1 MRNQFIF
8 ETSPFDTTE
17 ANNLIYN
24 SPDQIRW
31 IQEALNQKLGTNLSL
46 DGVMS
51 FRTRRALRDF
61 QQREGLPADSIVTAQ
76 TADALGLNKSAG
88 EKEFALHEEVSSWDN
103 PALPA
108 AVRQA
113 LRNQNAQMVTRYAAQ
128 SIQPTAANALAILKL
143 VCGYYGIPWRIA
155 YTILEHE
162 GGVRLFTHNDGV
174 MQTTQGARNAVIPQ
188 IPRSLKLA
196 LLGLPLTDAT
206 TAEQVLRTR
215 LHREFRQSL
224 PIQIAVGVQELTTNL
239 EKFNGYVALAFQ
251 AYNAGA
257 GWAYYTVT
265 GGKMKTKPPQVTSAY
280 WEDMCRIGAA
290 LLHQPAS
297 ELRISNGVWQC
308 DANMPGWFGHVA
320 VFDKQS
326 GVQLIAYKY
335 LRSITERIRQQRPA
349 TPCMQATHKQRH
361 PGSGQF
367 VTRQTR
373 AGSLDKLYQP
383 NKLGQ
388 AYQQAAQ
395 LTPITDDGLPL
406 KIDSGRLVKM
416 PLMSNAVPISVA

>member
-1 MRNQFIF
+1 MQNQFIF
-8 ETSPFDTTE
+8 EASSFGLTDD
-17 ANNLIYN
+17 NNFSDD
-24 SPDQIRW
+24 SPDQIRRL
-31 IQEALNQKLGTNLSL
+31 QEALNRKMGTNLPL
-46 DGVMS
+46 NGVMS
-51 FRTRRALRDF
+51 FRTRRAIREF
-61 QQREGLPADSIVTAQ
+61 QRREGLPADGIVTAQ
-76 TADALGLNKSAG
+76 IADALGLNKSAD
-88 EKEFALHEEVSSWDN
+88 KMEFELNEEVSSWDN
-103 PALPA
+103 PALPSA
-108 AVRQA
+108 IRQA
-113 LRNQNAQMVTRYAAQ
+113 LRNQNAQMLTRYAAQ

-143 VCGYYGIPWRIA
+143 VCGYYGIPWKIA

-162 GGVRLFTHNDGV
+162 GGVRLSTHNDGV

-188 IPRSLKLA
+188 IPRPLKLA
-196 LLGLPLTDAT
+196 LLSLPLTDTT
-206 TAEQVLRTR
+206 TAEQDLRTR

-224 PIQIAVGVQELTTNL
+224 PIQIAVGVQELMTNL

-257 GWAYYTVT
+257 GWAYYTVS
-265 GGKMKTKPPQVTSAY
+265 GGKMKTKPPKVTAAF

-290 LLHQPAS
+290 LLHQSAS
-297 ELRISNGVWQC
+297 GLRINDGVWQC
-308 DANMPGWFGHVA
+308 DANMPGWFGHIA

-335 LRSITERIRQQRPA
+335 LRSISERIRQQRPA
-349 TPCMQATHKQRH
+349 TPCTQTTHKQRQ
-361 PGSGQF
+361 PGSGQLI
-367 VTRQTR
+367 TRQTR

-406 KIDSGRLVKM
+406 KVDSGRLVKM
-416 PLMSNAVPISVA
+416 PLTSNAVPIPVP